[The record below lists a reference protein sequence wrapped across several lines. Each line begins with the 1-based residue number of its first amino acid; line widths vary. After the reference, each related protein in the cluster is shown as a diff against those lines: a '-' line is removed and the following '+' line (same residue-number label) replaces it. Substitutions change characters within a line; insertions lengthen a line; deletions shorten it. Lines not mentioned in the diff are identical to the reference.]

1 MNGASG
7 PIRVVAMIEASAVTG
22 PAKNLIEFATR
33 ARPAADLS
41 IVTFQRGIDT
51 PPNALQREASR
62 AGIPVDTIF
71 ERRRFDTAVVPQI
84 REAIARRDPHI
95 LQTHN
100 TKSHFL
106 ARAYSLAR
114 HRPWIAFHHGYT
126 ATDFKDRA
134 YNLLNRWSL
143 RRASH
148 AVTVCRPFADHLT
161 RDCGVPADR
170 VHLRHN
176 AVAPFVEPPPAAV
189 AAALGRLSIDGSAP
203 LILAAGRLSREKGHD
218 LLLSALAQLDRPFVC
233 VIAGDG
239 PERAALTRQSAAL
252 NLNERVRFAGHLP
265 SLAPLLAAAD
275 LLILPSRSEGSPN
288 VLLEAMAAG
297 VPAIAASVGGVPE
310 IATDRRTALLF
321 DCGDTAAIA
330 RLAAELL
337 DDPALA
343 RQLAAAAREAAIANY
358 SPDAY
363 CRGLLEIYQR
373 ALA

>member
-1 MNGASG
+1 MSSGAS

-22 PAKNLIEFATR
+22 PAKNLIEFAIR
-33 ARPAADLS
+33 ARPAADVS
-41 IVTFQRGIDT
+41 IVTFQRGLDT
-51 PPNALQREASR
+51 PPNAFQRAASR
-62 AGIPVDTIF
+62 AGIPVDTVF
-71 ERRRFDTAVVPQI
+71 ERRRFDTAVVPQL

-106 ARAYSLAR
+106 ARAYALPQ

-126 ATDFKDRA
+126 ATDLKDRA

-161 RDCGVPADR
+161 RDCRVPAGR
-170 VHLRHN
+170 VHIRHN
-176 AVAPFVEPPPAAV
+176 AVAPFVEPPLAEV
-189 AAALGRLSIDGSAP
+189 ARALSKLSIDGSAP

-218 LLLSALAQLDRPFVC
+218 VLLTALAHIDRPFVC

-239 PERAALTRQSAAL
+239 PERAALTRQAAAL
-252 NLNERVRFAGHLP
+252 NLTARIRFAGHLP

-275 LLILPSRSEGSPN
+275 MLILPSRSEGSPN

-310 IATDRRTALLF
+310 IAADRRTALLF
-321 DCGDTAAIA
+321 NSADTAAIA
-330 RLAAELL
+330 RLATELL
-337 DDPALA
+337 DDPALG
-343 RQLAAAAREAAIANY
+343 RSLATEAQAGALANY
-358 SPDAY
+358 SPGAY